1 MKNLPDERQ
10 IYISGRLWHEIYP
23 KMDIAPFIFALH
35 EGIDLTKYDEGLKK
49 LYFTFLVMPPD
60 DKVLAPYQHYSA
72 KKQEADISVRISYE
86 QVVHATES
94 EIVKLMEQ
102 AYLQGIEQLKGLC
115 RIGTGF
121 DVEGL
126 KRDVEKIFEKEGWY
140 EVVEA
145 AV

>member
-1 MKNLPDERQ
+1 MKSIPDERQ

-23 KMDIAPFIFALH
+23 KMDIAPFVFALH
-35 EGIDLTKYDEGLKK
+35 EGIDLTKYGEGLKK

-72 KKQEADISVRISYE
+72 KKQEADISVRIPYE
-86 QVVHATES
+86 AVVNAAAPELLR
-94 EIVKLMEQ
+94 LMED
-102 AYLQGIEQLKGLC
+102 AYLQGIERLRYYPALV
-115 RIGTGF
+115 RGF

-140 EVVEA
+140 EVG
-145 AV
+145 AVA